1 MWSDN
6 LLTNTVNRDRGSG
19 GGATGGAGAGAGA
32 GAGGD
37 ELAAL
42 ANSPVVQQLRQV
54 RFASLPFIHDWHA
67 QMVQENPALIQP
79 LLQQIATTNPQL
91 AQLINQNPQALYDL
105 LGVGEADEG
114 EYPEG
119 AQVMQVNLT
128 QDEAAAVERVRP
140 LPVAPAA
147 RWRPQLEQLGFDR
160 QMVLQAYMLCDKDE
174 ELAAN
179 FLFEAGEEDM

>member
-1 MWSDN
+1 
-6 LLTNTVNRDRGSG
+6 
-19 GGATGGAGAGAGA
+19 
-32 GAGGD
+32 
-37 ELAAL
+37 
-42 ANSPVVQQLRQV
+42 
-54 RFASLPFIHDWHA
+54 
-67 QMVQENPALIQP
+67 MVQENPALIQP

-147 RWRPQLEQLGFDR
+147 R
-160 QMVLQAYMLCDKDE
+160 
-174 ELAAN
+174 
-179 FLFEAGEEDM
+179 